1 MNNRTIAVTVIAAS
15 AAAALALGPLNPPA
29 GAPANTSPSLGQVLS
44 AVNGLSGPGGNRQ
57 AAVPGVDASTGSIE
71 FDGFGPVPLIGLDI
85 NFERPISSGAP
96 AGTPSLEV
104 QIELVAGTLGTR
116 VTGPL
121 LTGAIVP
128 DAIIRVPTSSGGTAQ
143 ILTLVNVVVSNS
155 STTLTER
162 GDMTYAPVERFVL
175 TAQSIKID
183 DSAGTVNFSF

>member
-44 AVNGLSGPGGNRQ
+44 AVNGLSGPGGNRP
-57 AAVPGVDASTGSIE
+57 AAVPGVDASTGSLE
-71 FDGFGPVPLIGLDI
+71 FDGFGPVPLFGLDI

>member
-1 MNNRTIAVTVIAAS
+1 M
-15 AAAALALGPLNPPA
+15 
-29 GAPANTSPSLGQVLS
+29 LS
-44 AVNGLSGPGGNRQ
+44 AVNGLSVPGGGNRQ

-71 FDGFGPVPLIGLDI
+71 FDGFGPVPLIGREI

-96 AGTPSLEV
+96 AGTPSFDV

-116 VTGPL
+116 ATGPL

-162 GDMTYAPVERFVL
+162 GDMTYAPVERFIL

-183 DSAGTVNFSF
+183 DSAGTVSFSF